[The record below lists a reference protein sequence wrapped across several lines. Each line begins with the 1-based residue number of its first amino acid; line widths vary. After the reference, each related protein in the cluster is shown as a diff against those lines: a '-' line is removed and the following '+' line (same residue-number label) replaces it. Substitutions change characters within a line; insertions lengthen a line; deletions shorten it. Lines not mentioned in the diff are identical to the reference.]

1 MPLHGGLNLEADQD
15 FSDLIK
21 LCRRSIS
28 ILLYSSASII
38 KSPRL
43 ANDPI
48 ALIKGQLIAELVI
61 AVQLSRSNRFPCTC
75 FHWRKRLNQFNIR
88 NST

>member
-48 ALIKGQLIAELVI
+48 TLIKGQFTAELVI
-61 AVQLSRSNRFPCTC
+61 AVQVI
-75 FHWRKRLNQFNIR
+75 KI
-88 NST
+88 